1 MLTLEKKQ
9 IEQKLKDIEN
19 LLKSNNKITRKDI
32 QNVLDRIKGYGYS
45 PETKKEIIE
54 ELIIRTGI
62 KLIKP
67 KILTEPRRDT
77 DIFEDATKNFLNDIY
92 SYRGVIEDGKSD

>member
-9 IEQKLKDIEN
+9 IEQSLKDIETGIKGN
-19 LLKSNNKITRKDI
+19 KKITRKDV
-32 QNVLDRIKGYGYS
+32 QDMFDRIKGYGYS
-45 PETKKEIIE
+45 PETKKEIIRD
-54 ELIIRTGI
+54 LIIRTGI